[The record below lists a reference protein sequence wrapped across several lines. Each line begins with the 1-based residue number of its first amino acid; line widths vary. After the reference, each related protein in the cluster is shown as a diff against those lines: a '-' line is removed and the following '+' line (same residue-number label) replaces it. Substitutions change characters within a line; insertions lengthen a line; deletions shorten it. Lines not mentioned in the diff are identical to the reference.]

1 MDNFDEHDFQGLVD
15 RYLIRHRSILDIMTK
30 LSEST
35 ARTNRALAKAVTIC
49 GCVSICAKKQ
59 VFPNDIDYSEL
70 RDYMEDHLEGQ
81 LCESCQEVLESEIGR
96 TIFYLAALSD
106 ALDLDL
112 NKIIKKEKDKLE
124 ALGVFN
130 LT

>member
-1 MDNFDEHDFQGLVD
+1 MDNFAEQDFQELVD
-15 RYLIRHRSILDIMTK
+15 KYLIRHRSILDIVTK

-49 GCVSICAKKQ
+49 GCIRVSAKKQ
-59 VFPNDIDYSEL
+59 SFPSDINYSDL
-70 RDYMEDHLEGQ
+70 RSYMEDHIEGR
-81 LCESCQEVLESEIGR
+81 LCESCQEVLENEIGR

-106 ALDLDL
+106 TLDLDL
-112 NKIIKKEKDKLE
+112 NEIIKKERLKLE